1 MYYINAHVHMVSR
14 TTADYV
20 QLAKS
25 GCVAVSEP
33 SFWAGYDRGSV
44 ECFRDYFEQITA
56 YEPLRA
62 ATYGIRHYSWLCI
75 NSKEAENIEL
85 AREVIGLIPEFLDR
99 PNVLGIGEIG
109 LNKNTKNEAT
119 VFLEQVDLAVAN
131 DQLILV
137 HTPHLADKYQGT
149 RMTLD
154 MLTGDSRVQPHR
166 VLIDHVEEHT
176 VKMALDAGFWA
187 AMTLYQTTKG
197 TPERAVD
204 MFEMYGPERV
214 FVNAAG
220 DWGESD
226 PLAVYRRHYRDAP
239 PRPRRIGH
247 PPLRLRQPPRVPR
260 PVPEV

>member
-56 YEPLRA
+56 YEPLTRRRPTA
-62 ATYGIRHYSWLCI
+62 SATTAGSASTPRRR
-75 NSKEAENIEL
+75 ENIEL
-85 AREVIGLIPEFLDR
+85 ALEVIGLIPEFLDR

-131 DQLILV
+131 DQLMLV

-154 MLTGDSRVQPHR
+154 MLTG
-166 VLIDHVEEHT
+166 
-176 VKMALDAGFWA
+176 
-187 AMTLYQTTKG
+187 
-197 TPERAVD
+197 
-204 MFEMYGPERV
+204 
-214 FVNAAG
+214 
-220 DWGESD
+220 
-226 PLAVYRRHYRDAP
+226 
-239 PRPRRIGH
+239 
-247 PPLRLRQPPRVPR
+247 RQPASSRTAS
-260 PVPEV
+260 